1 MLDKEDDV
9 VLKNDIDYVLVDEV
23 QFLTPEQIDRL
34 KLYSMYKGIRC
45 YGLKNDFK
53 TKCFIGSDRLLD
65 VADKIVKMKTIC
77 LCGEGA
83 EFNARTDMEGN
94 FLTEGN
100 SIEIDDGTKIKYKP
114 LCPKCYMEKVLKY
127 KR

>member
-1 MLDKEDDV
+1 
-9 VLKNDIDYVLVDEV
+9 
-23 QFLTPEQIDRL
+23 
-34 KLYSMYKGIRC
+34 
-45 YGLKNDFK
+45 
-53 TKCFIGSDRLLD
+53 
-65 VADKIVKMKTIC
+65 MKTIC

-94 FLTEGN
+94 FLTDGN